1 MLCRYTAIIAAV
13 DGGGEPDATR
23 TPDWILAC
31 MNNQPNIFLSYVLED
46 RSWADQCAAFLRSIG
61 ASVHTDQSL
70 ITPGEEFQRRLQ
82 EAILQTTHILVLIGP
97 RTRLSQWVDREIELG
112 TESRDDGP
120 GAGVVGIILPSHEDF
135 SRPYYDPE
143 NVPVRLHDLIQNE
156 YAILRKWTESP
167 DELSRWL
174 EDAERRRYRHR
185 PEPSLGAA
193 VQLRRFSWDAKVDES
208 LPDLE
213 PR

>member
-1 MLCRYTAIIAAV
+1 MK
-13 DGGGEPDATR
+13 
-23 TPDWILAC
+23 
-31 MNNQPNIFLSYVLED
+31 NQPNVFLSHVHED
-46 RSWADQCAAFLRSIG
+46 RSWADQCVALLRSIG
-61 ASVHTDQSL
+61 ASVHTARSL
-70 ITPGEEFQRRLQ
+70 LEPGDEFPRRLQ
-82 EAILQTTHILVLIGP
+82 EAILETTHILVLIGP
-97 RTRLSQWVDREIELG
+97 RTRLSQWVDREIELS
-112 TESRDDGP
+112 TESREDGP
-120 GAGVVGIILPSHEDF
+120 GAGVVGLILPSHEDF

-143 NVPVRLHDLIQNE
+143 NIPVRLHDLVQND

-174 EDAERRRYRHR
+174 DEAERRRYRHR

-193 VQLRRFSWDAKVDES
+193 VQLRRFSWDAKVDAS

>member
-1 MLCRYTAIIAAV
+1 MKT
-13 DGGGEPDATR
+13 
-23 TPDWILAC
+23 
-31 MNNQPNIFLSYVLED
+31 QPTIFLSHVLED
-46 RSWADQCAAFLRSIG
+46 QSWADQCAALLRSIG
-61 ASVHTDQSL
+61 ASVYTARSL
-70 ITPGEEFQRRLQ
+70 LEPGDEFPRRLR
-82 EAILQTTHILVLIGP
+82 EAILQTTHTLVLIGP
-97 RTRLSQWVDREIELG
+97 RTRLSQWVDREIELS

-143 NVPVRLHDLIQNE
+143 NVPVRLHDLVQNE
-156 YAILRKWTESP
+156 YAIVRKWTENP

-174 EDAERRRYRHR
+174 DEAERRRYRHR
-185 PEPSLGAA
+185 PEPSLSAA
-193 VQLRRFSWDAKVDES
+193 VRLRRFSWDAKVDES

>member
-1 MLCRYTAIIAAV
+1 MK
-13 DGGGEPDATR
+13 
-23 TPDWILAC
+23 
-31 MNNQPNIFLSYVLED
+31 NQPNVFLSHVHED
-46 RSWADQCAAFLRSIG
+46 QSWADQCAALLRSIG
-61 ASVHTDQSL
+61 ASVHTAQSL
-70 ITPGEEFQRRLQ
+70 LEPGEEFQHLWQ

-143 NVPVRLHDLIQNE
+143 NIPVRLHDLVQNE
-156 YAILRKWTESP
+156 YAIVRKWTENP
-167 DELSRWL
+167 DELARWL
-174 EDAERRRYRHR
+174 DEAERRRYRHR
-185 PEPSLGAA
+185 PEPSLSAA
-193 VQLRRFSWDAKVDES
+193 VQIYRFAWDNKVDAS

>member
-1 MLCRYTAIIAAV
+1 MGKLDAA
-13 DGGGEPDATR
+13 R
-23 TPDWILAC
+23 ISC
-31 MNNQPNIFLSYVLED
+31 MKNQPNIFLSYVRED
-46 RSWADQCAAFLRSIG
+46 QTWAERCASLLQSIG
-61 ASVHTDQSL
+61 ASTHTVRSL
-70 ITPGEEFQRRLQ
+70 MAPGETFQRRLQ
-82 EAILQTTHILVLIGP
+82 ETILQTTHILVLIGA

-120 GAGVVGIILPSHEDF
+120 GAGVIGIILPSHEDF

-156 YAILRKWTESP
+156 YALLRKWTERP

-174 EDAERRRYRHR
+174 DEAERRRYRHR
-185 PEPSLGAA
+185 AEPSLAA
-193 VQLRRFSWDAKVDES
+193 AAWLYRFAWDAKVDES

>member
-1 MLCRYTAIIAAV
+1 MK
-13 DGGGEPDATR
+13 
-23 TPDWILAC
+23 
-31 MNNQPNIFLSYVLED
+31 NQLNIFLSYVLED
-46 RSWADQCAAFLRSIG
+46 RSWADQCAALLQNSG
-61 ASVHTDQSL
+61 ASVHTDRSS
-70 ITPGEEFQRRLQ
+70 IKPGEEFQRRLQ
-82 EAILQTTHILVLIGP
+82 EAILQTTHVLVLIGP
-97 RTRLSQWVDREIELG
+97 RTRLSQSVDREIELG
-112 TESRDDGP
+112 TESREDGP
-120 GAGVVGIILPSHEDF
+120 GAGVIGIILPSHEDF

-143 NVPVRLHDLIQNE
+143 NIPVRLHDLVQNE
-156 YAILRKWTESP
+156 YALLRKWTDSP

-174 EDAERRRYRHR
+174 DEAERRRYRHR